1 MAKSEAQLEH
11 DAVAEAMSDVFKIR
25 DILFGRNMEEY
36 SYRFAEHE
44 ERMNATQASLEA
56 QLQALD
62 DRSAENFRQTQ
73 AEMKRQ
79 FQELRSDTERW
90 IADLRAAVTA
100 RLDQLA
106 YEKTT
111 RFDLANMLIQM
122 GEQLKRDGK

>member
-1 MAKSEAQLEH
+1 MAKTDAQLQQE
-11 DAVAEAMSDVFKIR
+11 AVVDAMSDVFKIR

-36 SYRFAEHE
+36 NHRFAEHE
-44 ERMNATQASLEA
+44 ERMTAAQATIEA
-56 QLQALD
+56 QMQALD
-62 DRSAENFRQTQ
+62 DRTAENFRQTQ

-90 IADLRAAVTA
+90 IAELRSAVTA

-111 RFDLANMLIQM
+111 RFDLATMLIQM

>member
-1 MAKSEAQLEH
+1 MAKTEAQAQQEAMV
-11 DAVAEAMSDVFKIR
+11 DAMSDVFKIR

-36 SYRFAEHE
+36 SHRFTEHE

-62 DRSAENFRQTQ
+62 DRTAENFRQTQ

-79 FQELRSDTERW
+79 FQELRADTERW
-90 IADLRAAVTA
+90 LADLRGAVTT

>member
-1 MAKSEAQLEH
+1 MAKTDAQAQQEAVV
-11 DAVAEAMSDVFKIR
+11 DAMSDVFKIR

-36 SYRFAEHE
+36 NHRFSEHE
-44 ERMNATQASLEA
+44 ERMTAAQAAIEA
-56 QLQALD
+56 QMQALD
-62 DRSAENFRQTQ
+62 DRTAENFRQTQ

-90 IADLRAAVTA
+90 LAELRSAVTA

-111 RFDLANMLIQM
+111 RFDLASMLIQM

>member
-1 MAKSEAQLEH
+1 MAKTDAQAQQEAVV
-11 DAVAEAMSDVFKIR
+11 DAMSDVFKIR

-36 SYRFAEHE
+36 NHRFTEHE
-44 ERMNATQASLEA
+44 ERMTTAQAAIEA
-56 QLQALD
+56 QMQALD
-62 DRSAENFRQTQ
+62 DRTAENFRQTQ

-79 FQELRSDTERW
+79 FQELRADTERW
-90 IADLRAAVTA
+90 LAELRSAVTA

-111 RFDLANMLIQM
+111 RFDLASMLIQM